1 MNPLELLKI
10 GTEISLGAVLAVV
23 LGVLVYVLGSFALMR
38 PHTTSRTLGLSMREL
53 LREVILASITQPF
66 LPLYYLIGKRMEPL
80 LSRRVPL
87 REGAVPVVFVHGY
100 MQNRVGF
107 LGLARAL
114 ARRGIGPLYGFN
126 YPWFASIASNAKRL
140 ERFVQSVC
148 KETKHDAIDLVCHSM
163 GGLVAMEMMRVE
175 AERWRQQ
182 EKEHEKEQEQKPLAT
197 AESNARAARENARR
211 EMNVR
216 RCVTIA
222 TPHGGVAWRGPIL
235 GVGATSLRRGSQLLS
250 AHAGY
255 SVEVPTLSVFSSHDN
270 IVHPKETA
278 QLAGRGGKDVEV
290 DGVAHL
296 SILFSPAVAEHVAL
310 FLSEPGPSGAIV
322 RPRIP
327 ASSSSSNEE
336 NGKENGSRGNGDE
349 RERHDQ
355 QRVAVSEEARLDG
368 AQRDERAR
376 HDHDEHEQ
384 PRERR

>member
-1 MNPLELLKI
+1 MDPLKLLRI

-23 LGVLVYVLGSFALMR
+23 VIVLVYALGSFALMR

-53 LREVILASITQPF
+53 LREVVLASITQPF

-87 REGAVPVVFVHGY
+87 REDAVPVVFVHGY

-182 EKEHEKEQEQKPLAT
+182 EKKLAV
-197 AESNARAARENARR
+197 AESSARAARENARR

-250 AHAGY
+250 VHAGY

-327 ASSSSSNEE
+327 ASSSSNEE

-349 RERHDQ
+349 REQHEQ
-355 QRVAVSEEARLDG
+355 QRLGVAEEARLDG

-376 HDHDEHEQ
+376 HDHDELEQ